1 VGYKTRP
8 RPPFAFSQGT
18 TQKHPH
24 DSSTTWKT
32 CQASPYWFVLDARRG
47 RVNVTK
53 SCRDADFAEG
63 ISGTEFG
70 DHISG
75 LQICRNGWSCA
86 YNVSYP
92 PAFTNAA
99 GSPQRSSNS
108 PGFLQLNSAP
118 LQFLTQPSASEQ
130 TMRADFPNA
139 FFLDADIFRR
149 SQLEIPIP
157 GVSIPPYL
165 IELLRH
171 IENVR
176 DMAASFF
183 SDIYPWMPILSK
195 SWFCNHL
202 LNPLSPRR
210 ADSMLLLL
218 SVRLITWFPS
228 TPGALGSPGLGSPED
243 PRTLE
248 DPRTPLY
255 LAVKRFFLE
264 LETAGTFTLRHVQAG
279 VLIGLYELGHA
290 IYPAAYI
297 SVGVCARLAVALGFD
312 KDIKRGT
319 NTGLSW
325 EQTEER
331 RRVWWAILM
340 LDR

>member
-1 VGYKTRP
+1 VTR
-8 RPPFAFSQGT
+8 
-18 TQKHPH
+18 
-24 DSSTTWKT
+24 
-32 CQASPYWFVLDARRG
+32 
-47 RVNVTK
+47 
-53 SCRDADFAEG
+53 SCRNADFAEG
-63 ISGTEFG
+63 ISRASFV
-70 DHISG
+70 DHEPD
-75 LQICRNGWSCA
+75 LQICRNGWSCS
-86 YNVSYP
+86 YNSDP
-92 PAFTNAA
+92 PAFTNAT
-99 GSPQRSSNS
+99 RSSQRGPNS
-108 PGFLQLNSAP
+108 PRFLQLNSAP
-118 LQFLTQPSASEQ
+118 LQFLTQPNASEQ

-149 SQLEIPIP
+149 SQLEIPRP
-157 GVSIPPYL
+157 GASIPPYL
-165 IELLRH
+165 IELLRE
-171 IENVR
+171 IDNVR

-183 SDIYPWMPILSK
+183 SDVYPWMPILSK
-195 SWFCNHL
+195 SWFYNHL

-210 ADSMLLLL
+210 ADSALLLL

-228 TPGALGSPGLGSPED
+228 TPEDLESLED
-243 PRTLE
+243 PQTLE

-255 LAVKRFFLE
+255 LAIKRFFLE